1 MGQNQATISLGEY
14 ETAVIYEAMIDRHAR
29 TPDGWALP
37 MMSVRLLV
45 KRTGLDGILQA
56 LEQNGVPWVAQRCRH
71 EMTERRQFF
80 ADMIVRFPLED
91 LADTE
96 EAVGGLA
103 NSLAVFDGLKASMRL
118 LKFLDRL
125 LRRHRTLKGGMASV
139 YH

>member
-1 MGQNQATISLGEY
+1 
-14 ETAVIYEAMIDRHAR
+14 
-29 TPDGWALP
+29 
-37 MMSVRLLV
+37 
-45 KRTGLDGILQA
+45 
-56 LEQNGVPWVAQRCRH
+56 
-71 EMTERRQFF
+71 MTERRQFF
-80 ADMIVRFPLED
+80 ADMIVVPLED

-118 LKFLDRL
+118 LKYLDRL